1 MGCPIVCSRSIIEQM
16 IDALQFEFMRNAL
29 MAGLLAS
36 VICGVIGTLVV
47 VNRLVFLSG
56 GIAHAA
62 YGGIGLSL
70 FFGIPF
76 LPGTIGFSL
85 AAAMTMA
92 AVTVNARHRA
102 DTVIGVIWAL
112 GMAIGIVFLDLTPG
126 YHADL
131 MSYLFGSILTVPASD
146 LALMSGVAVL
156 NILAVAFLYNSLLSM
171 SYDEE
176 FTKLR
181 GVPVTFLFFL
191 MVGMIAVSVVLMIR
205 VVGLI
210 LVIALLTIPPLI
222 AERYSRSLFGMMVL
236 SAVLSGLFTIG
247 GLWLSFT
254 FNLTSGAAI
263 ILFAG
268 TGFFLSMAIKGVGH
282 RA

>member
-1 MGCPIVCSRSIIEQM
+1 
-16 IDALQFEFMRNAL
+16 
-29 MAGLLAS
+29 
-36 VICGVIGTLVV
+36 V

-62 YGGIGLSL
+62 YGGIGLSY
-70 FFGIPF
+70 FFGIPY
-76 LPGTIGFSL
+76 LLGTIGFSL

-92 AVTVNARHRA
+92 AVTFNARHRA
-102 DTVIGVIWAL
+102 DTVIGVIWAV

-146 LALMSGVAVL
+146 LLLMTGMAALNVL
-156 NILAVAFLYNSLLSM
+156 VVAFLYSSLLSM

-176 FTKLR
+176 FTRLR

-222 AERYSRSLFGMMVL
+222 AERFSRSLFGMMVL
-236 SAVLSGLFTIG
+236 SAVLSALFTIG

-254 FNLTSGAAI
+254 FNLTSGATI

-268 TGFFLSMAIKGVGH
+268 AVFFISMAFGRNGRGGGGQ

>member
-1 MGCPIVCSRSIIEQM
+1 ML
-16 IDALQFEFMRNAL
+16 DALQFEFMRNAL

-62 YGGIGLSL
+62 YGGIGLSF
-70 FFGIPF
+70 FFGIPY
-76 LPGTIGFSL
+76 LLGTTGFSL

-112 GMAIGIVFLDLTPG
+112 GMAIGIIFLDLTPG
-126 YHADL
+126 YHVDL

-146 LALMSGVAVL
+146 LLLMAGVAALNVL
-156 NILAVAFLYNSLLSM
+156 VVSFLYNSLLSM

-210 LVIALLTIPPLI
+210 LVIALLTIPPMI

-236 SAVLSGLFTIG
+236 STLLSGLFTVG
-247 GLWLSFT
+247 GLWLSYT
-254 FNLTSGAAI
+254 FNLTSGATI

-268 TGFFLSMAIKGVGH
+268 IVFFISMAFGRKGRGAEG
-282 RA
+282 RGSGA

>member
-1 MGCPIVCSRSIIEQM
+1 MTDKM
-16 IDALQFEFMRNAL
+16 LDALQFEFMRNAL

-36 VICGVIGTLVV
+36 LICGVIGTLVV

-62 YGGIGLSL
+62 YGGIGLS
-70 FFGIPF
+70 FFLGIPY
-76 LPGTIGFSL
+76 LLGTIGFSL

-92 AVTVNARHRA
+92 AVTLNARHRA
-102 DTVIGVIWAL
+102 DTVIGVIWAF
-112 GMAIGIVFLDLTPG
+112 GMAIGIICLDLTPG
-126 YHADL
+126 YHTDL
-131 MSYLFGSILTVPASD
+131 MSYLFGSILAVPRSD
-146 LALMSGVAVL
+146 LLLMACVAVL
-156 NILAVAFLYNSLLSM
+156 NLLVVVFFYSSLLSM

-191 MVGMIAVSVVLMIR
+191 MVAMIAVSVVLMIR

-222 AERYSRSLFGMMVL
+222 AERYSRSLFGMMVFSAIL
-236 SAVLSGLFTIG
+236 SSLFTIG
-247 GLWLSFT
+247 GLWLAFA
-254 FNLTSGAAI
+254 FNLTSGATI

-268 TGFFLSMAIKGVGH
+268 TAFFLSLAVRGRGH
-282 RA
+282 GGRDA

>member
-1 MGCPIVCSRSIIEQM
+1 V
-16 IDALQFEFMRNAL
+16 
-29 MAGLLAS
+29 
-36 VICGVIGTLVV
+36 
-47 VNRLVFLSG
+47 
-56 GIAHAA
+56 
-62 YGGIGLSL
+62 
-70 FFGIPF
+70 
-76 LPGTIGFSL
+76 
-85 AAAMTMA
+85 
-92 AVTVNARHRA
+92 
-102 DTVIGVIWAL
+102 
-112 GMAIGIVFLDLTPG
+112 
-126 YHADL
+126 
-131 MSYLFGSILTVPASD
+131 
-146 LALMSGVAVL
+146 
-156 NILAVAFLYNSLLSM
+156 FLYNSLLSM

-181 GVPVTFLFFL
+181 GVPVTLLFFL

-247 GLWLSFT
+247 GMWLSFK
-254 FNLTSGAAI
+254 FNLTSGATI

-268 TGFFLSMAIKGVGH
+268 TAFFLSMAFKGVGH